1 MRYCLGL
8 CIAIWMAF
16 IAGASTAQDMRWIQI
31 EAQPSLLEA
40 ETRARIYAQEFP
52 DTQAHS
58 IGSGWYAITLGPL
71 PKDQA
76 DLRMSQLRA
85 RAAIPRDSFLATGT
99 NYRQRIF
106 PIGPAPIAVTPA
118 QTASQGV
125 TQEEAPQI
133 SVAESIEGTELDN
146 AEIDS
151 AEAEQ
156 ITTEPSTTQP
166 DETLS
171 EARASEALLSR
182 DEKMDLQRYLQWA
195 GYYNSAIDAS
205 FGRGTRRSMAAWQ
218 SDNGHEE
225 TGVLTTMQRAEL
237 RAQYFAIFDG
247 LGLQSHRDL
256 EAGISI
262 DIPKDVVAFDA
273 YAAPLAHFKSMDASS
288 PAHVFLISA
297 AGNRGDLAAIY
308 GVLPTLSI
316 VPMDVEKSL
325 KNDRFVISGVGT
337 TTRAYI
343 TASHK
348 NGVIKGFGLIWPNQ
362 KEEQFDR
369 LVAHMRKSFD
379 TFSGTL
385 DPSLS
390 ALINDPETEFGLAIR
405 KPAFVKSAVFVT
417 GQGHAMTDISDLQQC
432 SALTI
437 NGSYDAEII
446 AQSETGAGVI
456 SPKAELKPISYATLG
471 TSVRKGDR
479 TFLSSYPYGGRLGL
493 ASVTKT
499 TVTEATDLSGNAN
512 KFRLDLLAEPGDFG
526 GAVLD
531 QSGNLAGILVRPDAT
546 GRVLP
551 NNVNFAVA
559 AGALAEMMQSVGLRS
574 NAGESRR
581 LDDVALIASAQNILT
596 PIECWID

>member
-1 MRYCLGL
+1 MRYYLGL
-8 CIAIWMAF
+8 CVAMWMLL
-16 IAGASTAQDMRWIQI
+16 IAGASAAQDMHWIQI

-71 PKDQA
+71 PEDKA

-85 RAAIPRDSFLATGT
+85 RAAIPRDSFLATGA
-99 NYRQRIF
+99 NYRQRIY
-106 PIGPAPIAVTPA
+106 PIGSTPAAVTPA
-118 QTASQGV
+118 QTVEAEV
-125 TQEEAPQI
+125 VQEEATQV
-133 SVAESIEGTELDN
+133 SVVETAES
-146 AEIDS
+146 AAS
-151 AEAEQ
+151 EQ
-156 ITTEPSTTQP
+156 ASPEQSIYVP

-171 EARASEALLSR
+171 VARASEGLLSR
-182 DEKMDLQRYLQWA
+182 EEKMDLQLYLQWA
-195 GYYNSAIDAS
+195 GYYNSTIDAS

-218 SDNGHEE
+218 TDNGHED
-225 TGVLTTMQRAEL
+225 TGVLTTAQREQL
-237 RAQYFAIFDG
+237 RAQYFAIFNG
-247 LGLQSHRDL
+247 LGLETHRDL

-262 DIPKDVVAFDA
+262 DLPKEVVAFDA
-273 YAAPLAHFKSMDASS
+273 YAAPLAHFKSQDASS
-288 PAHVFLISA
+288 PAQIFLISA

-316 VPMDVEKSL
+316 VPMNIEKSL
-325 KNDRFVISGVGT
+325 NKDRFVITGAGT
-337 TTRAYI
+337 STRAFI

-348 NGVIKGFGLIWPNQ
+348 GGEIKGFGLIWPNQ
-362 KEEQFDR
+362 NEEQFDR
-369 LVAHMRKSFD
+369 LVAHMRKSFE

-390 ALINDPETEFGLAIR
+390 VAINDPETEFGVAIR
-405 KPAFVKSAVFVT
+405 KPAFVKSAVFVSD
-417 GQGHAMTDISDLQQC
+417 QGHAMTDTSNLENC

-437 NGSYDAEII
+437 GGTYDAEII
-446 AQSETGAGVI
+446 ARSETGAGLL
-456 SPKAELKPISYATLG
+456 SPKSEFNPISYAKLG
-471 TSVRKGDR
+471 NAVRKGDK

-493 ASVTKT
+493 ASVTQA
-499 TVTEATDLSGNAN
+499 TVIETTDLSGNAE

-531 QSGNLAGILVRPDAT
+531 QSGNLTGILVSQDDT

-551 NNVNFAVA
+551 NNVNFAA
-559 AGALAEMMQSVGLRS
+559 ATDALTSMMQSAGLRLRT
-574 NAGESRR
+574 GKTDR

>member
-1 MRYCLGL
+1 MRYYLGL
-8 CIAIWMAF
+8 CVAMWMALV
-16 IAGASTAQDMRWIQI
+16 AEASVAQDTRWIQI

-71 PKDQA
+71 PEDQA

-85 RAAIPRDSFLATGT
+85 RAAIPRDSFLATGA
-99 NYRQRIF
+99 NYRQRIY
-106 PIGPAPIAVTPA
+106 PIGPAPAAVTPK
-118 QTASQGV
+118 QTAEAEV
-125 TQEEAPQI
+125 VQEEATQM
-133 SVAESIEGTELDN
+133 SVVETAESATPEQSI
-146 AEIDS
+146 S
-151 AEAEQ
+151 A
-156 ITTEPSTTQP
+156 P

-171 EARASEALLSR
+171 EARASEGLLSR
-182 DEKMDLQRYLQWA
+182 EEKMDLQRYLQWA
-195 GYYNSAIDAS
+195 GYYNSTIDAS

-218 SDNGHEE
+218 TDNGYED
-225 TGVLTTMQRAEL
+225 TGVLTTAQREQL

-247 LGLQSHRDL
+247 LGLETHRDL

-262 DIPKDVVAFDA
+262 DLPKEVVAFDA
-273 YAAPLAHFKSMDASS
+273 YAAPLAHFKSQEASS
-288 PAHVFLISA
+288 PAHIFLISA
-297 AGNRGDLAAIY
+297 AGNRGDLAAIF
-308 GVLPTLSI
+308 GVLPTLAI
-316 VPMDVEKSL
+316 VPMNIEKSL
-325 KNDRFVISGVGT
+325 NKDRFVITGEGS
-337 TTRAYI
+337 TTRAFI

-348 NGVIKGFGLIWPNQ
+348 GGEIKGFGLIWPNQ
-362 KEEQFDR
+362 NEKQFDR

-390 ALINDPETEFGLAIR
+390 VAINETETEFGVAIR
-405 KPAFVKSAVFVT
+405 KPAFVKSAVFVSD
-417 GQGHAMTDISDLQQC
+417 QGHAMTDTSDLEQC

-437 NGSYDAEII
+437 GGTYDAEII
-446 AQSETGAGVI
+446 ARSETGAGLL
-456 SPKAELKPISYATLG
+456 SPKSDFNPISYAKLG
-471 TSVRKGDR
+471 NAVRKGDK

-493 ASVTKT
+493 ASVTEA
-499 TVTEATDLSGNAN
+499 TVAETTDLSGNAE

-531 QSGNLAGILVRPDAT
+531 QSGNLTGILVSQDDT

-551 NNVNFAVA
+551 NNVNFAA
-559 AGALAEMMQSVGLRS
+559 ATEALASMMQSAGLRLS
-574 NAGESRR
+574 SGATQR

>member
-8 CIAIWMAF
+8 CVAMWMALV
-16 IAGASTAQDMRWIQI
+16 AGASAAQDMRWIQI

-71 PKDQA
+71 PEDEA

-85 RAAIPRDSFLATGT
+85 RAAIPRDSFLATGA
-99 NYRQRIF
+99 NYRQRIY
-106 PIGPAPIAVTPA
+106 PIGPTPTAVTPA
-118 QTASQGV
+118 QTAKADV
-125 TQEEAPQI
+125 VQEEAAQV
-133 SVAESIEGTELDN
+133 SVSETVES
-146 AEIDS
+146 A
-151 AEAEQ
+151 AP
-156 ITTEPSTTQP
+156 EPSITVP

-171 EARASEALLSR
+171 EARASEGLLSSE
-182 DEKMDLQRYLQWA
+182 EKMDLQRYLQWA
-195 GYYNSAIDAS
+195 GYYNSTIDAS

-218 SDNGHEE
+218 TDNGHED
-225 TGVLTTMQRAEL
+225 TGVLTTAQREKL
-237 RAQYFAIFDG
+237 RAQYFAIFAG
-247 LGLQSHRDL
+247 LGLETHRDL

-262 DIPKDVVAFDA
+262 DLPKEVVAFDA
-273 YAAPLAHFKSMDASS
+273 YAAPLAHFKSQDASS
-288 PAHVFLISA
+288 PAQIFLISA

-316 VPMDVEKSL
+316 VPMNIEKSL
-325 KNDRFVISGVGT
+325 NKDRFVITGAGT
-337 TTRAYI
+337 STRAFI

-348 NGVIKGFGLIWPNQ
+348 GGEIKGFGLIWPNQ
-362 KEEQFDR
+362 NEEQFDR
-369 LVAHMRKSFD
+369 LVAHMRKSFE
-379 TFSGTL
+379 TFPGTL
-385 DPSLS
+385 GPSLS
-390 ALINDPETEFGLAIR
+390 VAINDPETEFGVAIR
-405 KPAFVKSAVFVT
+405 KPAFVKSAVFVSD
-417 GQGHAMTDISDLQQC
+417 QGHAMTDTSNLENC

-437 NGSYDAEII
+437 GGTYDAEII
-446 AQSETGAGVI
+446 ARSETGAGLL
-456 SPKAELKPISYATLG
+456 SPKSEFNPISYAKLG
-471 TSVRKGDR
+471 NAVRKGDK

-493 ASVTKT
+493 ASVTQA
-499 TVTEATDLSGNAN
+499 TVIETTDLSGNAE

-531 QSGNLAGILVRPDAT
+531 QSGNLTGILVSQDDT

-551 NNVNFAVA
+551 NNVNFAA
-559 AGALAEMMQSVGLRS
+559 ATDALASMMQSAGLRLRTGKT
-574 NAGESRR
+574 NR

>member
-8 CIAIWMAF
+8 CVAMWMALV
-16 IAGASTAQDMRWIQI
+16 AGASAAQDMRWIQI

-71 PKDQA
+71 PEDEA

-85 RAAIPRDSFLATGT
+85 RAAIPRDSFLATGA
-99 NYRQRIF
+99 NYRQRIY
-106 PIGPAPIAVTPA
+106 PIGPAPAAVTAA
-118 QTASQGV
+118 QTFEAEV
-125 TQEEAPQI
+125 IQEEATQV
-133 SVAESIEGTELDN
+133 SVVETAES
-146 AEIDS
+146 A
-151 AEAEQ
+151 APEQ
-156 ITTEPSTTQP
+156 ASPEQSITVP

-171 EARASEALLSR
+171 EARESEGLLSP

-195 GYYNSAIDAS
+195 GYYNSTIDAS

-218 SDNGHEE
+218 TDNGHED
-225 TGVLTTMQRAEL
+225 TGVLTTAQREKL
-237 RAQYFAIFDG
+237 RAQYFAIFAG
-247 LGLQSHRDL
+247 LGLETHRDL

-262 DIPKDVVAFDA
+262 DLPKEVVAFDA
-273 YAAPLAHFKSMDASS
+273 YAAPLAHFKAQDASS
-288 PAHVFLISA
+288 PAQIFLISA

-316 VPMDVEKSL
+316 VPMNIEKSL
-325 KNDRFVISGVGT
+325 NKDRFVITGAGT
-337 TTRAYI
+337 STRAFI

-348 NGVIKGFGLIWPNQ
+348 GGEIKGFGLIWPNQ
-362 KEEQFDR
+362 NEEQFDR
-369 LVAHMRKSFD
+369 LVAHMRKSFE
-379 TFSGTL
+379 TFPGTL

-390 ALINDPETEFGLAIR
+390 VAINDSETEFGVAIR
-405 KPAFVKSAVFVT
+405 KPAFVKSAVFVSD
-417 GQGHAMTDISDLQQC
+417 QGHAMTDTSNLENC

-437 NGSYDAEII
+437 GGTYDAEII
-446 AQSETGAGVI
+446 ARSETGAGLL
-456 SPKAELKPISYATLG
+456 SPKSEFNPISYAKLG
-471 TSVRKGDR
+471 DAVRKGDK

-493 ASVTKT
+493 ASVTQA
-499 TVTEATDLSGNAN
+499 TVMETTDLSGNAE
-512 KFRLDLLAEPGDFG
+512 KFRLDFLAEPGDLG

-531 QSGNLAGILVRPDAT
+531 QSGNLTGILVSRDDT
-546 GRVLP
+546 GRILP
-551 NNVNFAVA
+551 NNVNFAA
-559 AGALAEMMQSVGLRS
+559 ATDALASMMQSAGLRFRTGKT
-574 NAGESRR
+574 NR

>member
-8 CIAIWMAF
+8 CVAMWMALV
-16 IAGASTAQDMRWIQI
+16 AGASAAQDMRWIQI

-71 PKDQA
+71 PEDEA

-85 RAAIPRDSFLATGT
+85 RAAIPRDSFLATGA
-99 NYRQRIF
+99 NYRQRIY
-106 PIGPAPIAVTPA
+106 PIGPAPAAVTAA
-118 QTASQGV
+118 QTFEAEV
-125 TQEEAPQI
+125 IQEEATQV
-133 SVAESIEGTELDN
+133 SVVETAES
-146 AEIDS
+146 A
-151 AEAEQ
+151 APEQ
-156 ITTEPSTTQP
+156 ASPEQSITVP

-171 EARASEALLSR
+171 QARESEGLLSP

-195 GYYNSAIDAS
+195 GYYNSTIDAS

-218 SDNGHEE
+218 TDNGHED
-225 TGVLTTMQRAEL
+225 TGVLTTAQREKL
-237 RAQYFAIFDG
+237 RAQYFAIFAG
-247 LGLQSHRDL
+247 LGLETHRDL

-262 DIPKDVVAFDA
+262 DLPKEVVAFDA
-273 YAAPLAHFKSMDASS
+273 YAAPLAHFKSQDASS
-288 PAHVFLISA
+288 PAQIFLISA

-316 VPMDVEKSL
+316 VPMKIEKSL
-325 KNDRFVISGVGT
+325 NKDRFVITGEGT
-337 TTRAYI
+337 STRAFI

-348 NGVIKGFGLIWPNQ
+348 GGEIKGFGLIWPNQ
-362 KEEQFDR
+362 NEEQFDR
-369 LVAHMRKSFD
+369 LVAHMRKSFE
-379 TFSGTL
+379 TFPGTL

-390 ALINDPETEFGLAIR
+390 VAINDPETEFGVAIR
-405 KPAFVKSAVFVT
+405 KPAFVKSAVFVSD
-417 GQGHAMTDISDLQQC
+417 QGHAMTDTSNLENC

-437 NGSYDAEII
+437 GGTYDAEII
-446 AQSETGAGVI
+446 ARSETGAGLL
-456 SPKAELKPISYATLG
+456 SPKSEFNPISYAKLG
-471 TSVRKGDR
+471 NAVRKGDK

-493 ASVTKT
+493 ASVTQA
-499 TVTEATDLSGNAN
+499 TVMETTDLSGNAE
-512 KFRLDLLAEPGDFG
+512 KFRLDFLAEPGDLG

-531 QSGNLAGILVRPDAT
+531 QSGNLTGILVSRDDT

-551 NNVNFAVA
+551 NNVNFAA
-559 AGALAEMMQSVGLRS
+559 ATDALASMMQSAGLRLRTGKT
-574 NAGESRR
+574 NR

>member
-1 MRYCLGL
+1 MRYYFGL
-8 CIAIWMAF
+8 CIAMWMTV
-16 IAGASTAQDMRWIQI
+16 IAGASAAQDMRWIQI

-71 PKDQA
+71 PEDQA

-85 RAAIPRDSFLATGT
+85 RAAIPRDSFLATGA
-99 NYRQRIF
+99 NYRQRIY
-106 PIGPAPIAVTPA
+106 PIGPTPAAVTPA
-118 QTASQGV
+118 QTAEATV
-125 TQEEAPQI
+125 VQEEATQV
-133 SVAESIEGTELDN
+133 SVVETAENASPEQSITV
-146 AEIDS
+146 S
-151 AEAEQ
+151 
-156 ITTEPSTTQP
+156 

-171 EARASEALLSR
+171 EARASEGLLSR

-195 GYYNSAIDAS
+195 GYYNSTIDAS

-218 SDNGHEE
+218 TDNGHED
-225 TGVLTTMQRAEL
+225 TGVLTTAQREQL

-247 LGLQSHRDL
+247 LGLETHRDL
-256 EAGISI
+256 EAGIST
-262 DIPKDVVAFDA
+262 DLPKAVVAFDA
-273 YAAPLAHFKSMDASS
+273 YAAPLAHFKSKDASS
-288 PAHVFLISA
+288 PAHIFLISA

-316 VPMDVEKSL
+316 VPMNIEKSL
-325 KNDRFVISGVGT
+325 KKDRFVITGAGT
-337 TTRAYI
+337 TTRALI

-348 NGVIKGFGLIWPNQ
+348 GGEIKGFGLIWPNQ
-362 KEEQFDR
+362 NKEQFDR

-390 ALINDPETEFGLAIR
+390 VAINDPETEFGVAIR
-405 KPAFVKSAVFVT
+405 KPAFVNSAVFVSD
-417 GQGHAMTDISDLQQC
+417 QGHAMTDTSDLEQC

-437 NGSYDAEII
+437 GGTYDAEIV
-446 AQSETGAGVI
+446 ARSETGAGLL
-456 SPKAELKPISYATLG
+456 SPKSDFNPISYAKLG
-471 TSVRKGDR
+471 NAVRKGDK

-493 ASVTKT
+493 ASVTET
-499 TVTEATDLSGNAN
+499 TVAETTDLSGNAE
-512 KFRLDLLAEPGDFG
+512 KFRLDLLAEPSDFG

-531 QSGNLAGILVRPDAT
+531 QSGNLTGILVSQDDT

-551 NNVNFAVA
+551 NNVNFAA
-559 AGALAEMMQSVGLRS
+559 ATEALASMMESAGLRLS
-574 NAGESRR
+574 SGQTAR

>member
-1 MRYCLGL
+1 MGL
-8 CIAIWMAF
+8 CVAMWMAL
-16 IAGASTAQDMRWIQI
+16 IAGASVAQDMRWIQI

-71 PKDQA
+71 PEDQA

-85 RAAIPRDSFLATGT
+85 RAAIPRDSFLATGA
-99 NYRQRIF
+99 NYRQRIY
-106 PIGPAPIAVTPA
+106 PIGPTPTAVTPA
-118 QTASQGV
+118 QTAKADV
-125 TQEEAPQI
+125 VQEEAAQV
-133 SVAESIEGTELDN
+133 SVSETVES
-146 AEIDS
+146 A
-151 AEAEQ
+151 AP
-156 ITTEPSTTQP
+156 EPSITVP

-171 EARASEALLSR
+171 EARASEGLLSSE
-182 DEKMDLQRYLQWA
+182 EKMDLQRYLQWA
-195 GYYNSAIDAS
+195 GYYNSTIDAS

-218 SDNGHEE
+218 TDNGHED
-225 TGVLTTMQRAEL
+225 TGVLTTAQRERL

-247 LGLQSHRDL
+247 LGLETHRDL

-262 DIPKDVVAFDA
+262 DLPKEVVAFDA
-273 YAAPLAHFKSMDASS
+273 YAAPLAHFKSQETSS

-316 VPMDVEKSL
+316 VPMNIEKSL
-325 KNDRFVISGVGT
+325 NKDRFVITGAGT
-337 TTRAYI
+337 TTRTFI

-348 NGVIKGFGLIWPNQ
+348 GGEIKGFGLIWPNQ
-362 KEEQFDR
+362 NEEQFDR
-369 LVAHMRKSFD
+369 LVAHMRKSFE

-390 ALINDPETEFGLAIR
+390 VAINDPETEFGVAIR
-405 KPAFVKSAVFVT
+405 KPAFVKSAVFVSD
-417 GQGHAMTDISDLQQC
+417 QGHAITDTSDLEQC

-437 NGSYDAEII
+437 GGTYDAEII
-446 AQSETGAGVI
+446 ARSETGAGLL
-456 SPKAELKPISYATLG
+456 SPKSDFNPISYAKLG
-471 TSVRKGDR
+471 NAVRKGDK

-493 ASVTKT
+493 ASVTQA
-499 TVTEATDLSGNAN
+499 TVAETSDLSGNTE
-512 KFRLDLLAEPGDFG
+512 KFRLDFLAEPGDFG
-526 GAVLD
+526 GAILD
-531 QSGNLAGILVRPDAT
+531 QSGNLTGILVSQDDT

-551 NNVNFAVA
+551 NNVNFAA
-559 AGALAEMMQSVGLRS
+559 ATDALASMMQSAGLRLS
-574 NAGESRR
+574 SGKTQR
-581 LDDVALIASAQNILT
+581 LDDMALIASAQNILT

>member
-8 CIAIWMAF
+8 CVAMWMALV
-16 IAGASTAQDMRWIQI
+16 AGASAAQDMRWIQI

-71 PKDQA
+71 PEDEA

-85 RAAIPRDSFLATGT
+85 RAAIPRDSFLATGA
-99 NYRQRIF
+99 NYRQRIY
-106 PIGPAPIAVTPA
+106 PIGPAPAAVTAA
-118 QTASQGV
+118 QTFEAEV
-125 TQEEAPQI
+125 IQEEATQV
-133 SVAESIEGTELDN
+133 SVVETAES
-146 AEIDS
+146 A
-151 AEAEQ
+151 APEQ
-156 ITTEPSTTQP
+156 ASPEQSITVP

-171 EARASEALLSR
+171 EARESEGLLSP

-195 GYYNSAIDAS
+195 GYYNSTIDAS

-218 SDNGHEE
+218 TDNGHED
-225 TGVLTTMQRAEL
+225 TGVLTTAQREKL
-237 RAQYFAIFDG
+237 RAQYFAIFAG
-247 LGLQSHRDL
+247 LGLETHRDL

-262 DIPKDVVAFDA
+262 DLPKEVVAFDA
-273 YAAPLAHFKSMDASS
+273 YAAPLAHFKSQDASS
-288 PAHVFLISA
+288 PAQIFLISA

-316 VPMDVEKSL
+316 VPMNIEKSL
-325 KNDRFVISGVGT
+325 NKDRFVITGAGT
-337 TTRAYI
+337 STRAFI

-348 NGVIKGFGLIWPNQ
+348 GGEIKGFGLIWPNQ
-362 KEEQFDR
+362 NEEQFDR
-369 LVAHMRKSFD
+369 LVAHMRKSFE
-379 TFSGTL
+379 TFPGTL

-390 ALINDPETEFGLAIR
+390 VAINDPETEFGVAIR
-405 KPAFVKSAVFVT
+405 KPAFVKSAVFVSD
-417 GQGHAMTDISDLQQC
+417 QGHAMTDTSNLENC

-437 NGSYDAEII
+437 GGTYDAEII
-446 AQSETGAGVI
+446 ARSETGAGLL
-456 SPKAELKPISYATLG
+456 SPKSEFNPISYAKLG
-471 TSVRKGDR
+471 NAVRKGDK

-493 ASVTKT
+493 ASVTQA
-499 TVTEATDLSGNAN
+499 TVIETTDLSGNAE
-512 KFRLDLLAEPGDFG
+512 KFRLDLLAEPGDLG

-531 QSGNLAGILVRPDAT
+531 QSGNLTGILVSRDDT

-559 AGALAEMMQSVGLRS
+559 TDALVSMMQSAGLRLRT
-574 NAGESRR
+574 GKTDR

-596 PIECWID
+596 SIECWID

>member
-1 MRYCLGL
+1 MQYCLGL
-8 CIAIWMAF
+8 CVAMWMALV
-16 IAGASTAQDMRWIQI
+16 AGASAAQDMRWIQI

-71 PKDQA
+71 PEDEA

-85 RAAIPRDSFLATGT
+85 RAAIPRDSFLATGA
-99 NYRQRIF
+99 NYRQRIY
-106 PIGPAPIAVTPA
+106 PIGPTPTAVTPA
-118 QTASQGV
+118 QTAKADV
-125 TQEEAPQI
+125 VQEEAAQV
-133 SVAESIEGTELDN
+133 SVSETVES
-146 AEIDS
+146 A
-151 AEAEQ
+151 AP
-156 ITTEPSTTQP
+156 EPSITVP

-171 EARASEALLSR
+171 EARASEGLLSSE
-182 DEKMDLQRYLQWA
+182 EKMDLQRYLQWA
-195 GYYNSAIDAS
+195 GYYNSTIDAS
-205 FGRGTRRSMAAWQ
+205 IGRGTRRAMAAWQ
-218 SDNGHEE
+218 TDNGYED
-225 TGVLTTMQRAEL
+225 TGVLTTAQRQRL

-247 LGLQSHRDL
+247 LGLETHRDL

-262 DIPKDVVAFDA
+262 DLPKEVVAFDA
-273 YAAPLAHFKSMDASS
+273 YAAPLAHFKSQETSS

-316 VPMDVEKSL
+316 VPMNIEKSL
-325 KNDRFVISGVGT
+325 NKDRFVITGAGT
-337 TTRAYI
+337 TTRTFI
-343 TASHK
+343 TASHAS
-348 NGVIKGFGLIWPNQ
+348 GEIKGFGLIWPNQ
-362 KEEQFDR
+362 NEEQFDR

-390 ALINDPETEFGLAIR
+390 VAINDPETEFGVAIR
-405 KPAFVKSAVFVT
+405 KPAFVKSAVFVSD
-417 GQGHAMTDISDLQQC
+417 QGHAITDTSDLEQC

-437 NGSYDAEII
+437 GGTYDAEII
-446 AQSETGAGVI
+446 ARSETGAGLL
-456 SPKAELKPISYATLG
+456 SPKSDFNPISYAKLG
-471 TSVRKGDR
+471 NAVRKGDK

-493 ASVTKT
+493 ASVTQA
-499 TVTEATDLSGNAN
+499 TVMETTDLSGNAE
-512 KFRLDLLAEPGDFG
+512 KFRLDFLAEPGDLG

-531 QSGNLAGILVRPDAT
+531 QSGNLTGILVSRDDT

-551 NNVNFAVA
+551 NNVNFAA
-559 AGALAEMMQSVGLRS
+559 ATDALASMMQSAGLRFRTGKT
-574 NAGESRR
+574 NR

>member
-1 MRYCLGL
+1 MQYCLGL
-8 CIAIWMAF
+8 CVAMWMALV
-16 IAGASTAQDMRWIQI
+16 AGASAAQDMRWIQI

-71 PKDQA
+71 PEDEA

-85 RAAIPRDSFLATGT
+85 RAAIPRDSFLATGA
-99 NYRQRIF
+99 NYRQRIY
-106 PIGPAPIAVTPA
+106 PIGPAPAAVTAA
-118 QTASQGV
+118 QTFEAEV
-125 TQEEAPQI
+125 IQEEATQV
-133 SVAESIEGTELDN
+133 SVVETAES
-146 AEIDS
+146 A
-151 AEAEQ
+151 APEQ
-156 ITTEPSTTQP
+156 ASPEQSITVP

-171 EARASEALLSR
+171 EARESEGLLSP

-195 GYYNSAIDAS
+195 GYYNSTIDAS

-218 SDNGHEE
+218 TDNGHED
-225 TGVLTTMQRAEL
+225 TGVLTTAQREKL
-237 RAQYFAIFDG
+237 RAQYFAIFAG
-247 LGLQSHRDL
+247 LGLETHRDL

-262 DIPKDVVAFDA
+262 DLPKEVVAFDA
-273 YAAPLAHFKSMDASS
+273 YAAPLAHFKSQDASS
-288 PAHVFLISA
+288 PAQIFLISA

-316 VPMDVEKSL
+316 VPMNIEKSL
-325 KNDRFVISGVGT
+325 NKDRFVITGAGT
-337 TTRAYI
+337 STLAFI

-348 NGVIKGFGLIWPNQ
+348 GGEIKGFGLIWPNQ
-362 KEEQFDR
+362 NEEQFDR
-369 LVAHMRKSFD
+369 LVAHMRKSFE

-390 ALINDPETEFGLAIR
+390 VAIHDPETEFGVAIR
-405 KPAFVKSAVFVT
+405 KPAFVKSAVFVSD
-417 GQGHAMTDISDLQQC
+417 QGHAMTDTSNLENC

-437 NGSYDAEII
+437 GGTYDAEII
-446 AQSETGAGVI
+446 ARSETGAGLL
-456 SPKAELKPISYATLG
+456 SPKSEFNPISYAKLG
-471 TSVRKGDR
+471 NAVRKGDK

-493 ASVTKT
+493 ASVTQA
-499 TVTEATDLSGNAN
+499 TVIETTDLSGNAE
-512 KFRLDLLAEPGDFG
+512 KFRLDLLAEPGDLG

-531 QSGNLAGILVRPDAT
+531 QSGNLTGILVSRDDT

-559 AGALAEMMQSVGLRS
+559 TDALASMMQSAGLRFRTGKT
-574 NAGESRR
+574 NR

>member
-1 MRYCLGL
+1 MQYCLGL
-8 CIAIWMAF
+8 CVAMWMALV
-16 IAGASTAQDMRWIQI
+16 AGASAAQDMRWIQI

-71 PKDQA
+71 PEDEA

-85 RAAIPRDSFLATGT
+85 RAAIPRDSFLATGA
-99 NYRQRIF
+99 NYRQRIY
-106 PIGPAPIAVTPA
+106 PIGPAPAAVTAA
-118 QTASQGV
+118 QTFEAEV
-125 TQEEAPQI
+125 IQEEATQV
-133 SVAESIEGTELDN
+133 SVVETAES
-146 AEIDS
+146 A
-151 AEAEQ
+151 APEQ
-156 ITTEPSTTQP
+156 ASPEQSITVP

-171 EARASEALLSR
+171 EARESEGLLSP

-195 GYYNSAIDAS
+195 GYYNSTIDAS

-218 SDNGHEE
+218 TDNGHED
-225 TGVLTTMQRAEL
+225 TGVLTTAQREKL

-247 LGLQSHRDL
+247 LGLETHRDL
-256 EAGISI
+256 ESGISI
-262 DIPKDVVAFDA
+262 DLPKEVVAFDA
-273 YAAPLAHFKSMDASS
+273 YAAPLAHFKSQDASS
-288 PAHVFLISA
+288 PAQIFLISA

-316 VPMDVEKSL
+316 VPMNIEKSL
-325 KNDRFVISGVGT
+325 NKDRFVITGAGT
-337 TTRAYI
+337 STLAFI

-348 NGVIKGFGLIWPNQ
+348 GGEIKGFGLIWPNQ
-362 KEEQFDR
+362 NEEQFDR
-369 LVAHMRKSFD
+369 LVAHMRKSFE

-390 ALINDPETEFGLAIR
+390 VAIHDPETEFGVAIR
-405 KPAFVKSAVFVT
+405 KPAFVKSAVFVSD
-417 GQGHAMTDISDLQQC
+417 QGHAITDTSNLEQC

-437 NGSYDAEII
+437 GGTYDAEII
-446 AQSETGAGVI
+446 ARSETGAGLL
-456 SPKAELKPISYATLG
+456 SPKSEFNPISYAKLG
-471 TSVRKGDR
+471 NAVRKGDK

-493 ASVTKT
+493 ASVTQA
-499 TVTEATDLSGNAN
+499 TVMETTDLSGNAE
-512 KFRLDLLAEPGDFG
+512 KFRLDFLAEPGDLG

-531 QSGNLAGILVRPDAT
+531 QSGNLTGILVSRDDT

-551 NNVNFAVA
+551 NNVNFAA
-559 AGALAEMMQSVGLRS
+559 ATDVLASMMQSAGLRLRT
-574 NAGESRR
+574 GKTGR

>member
-1 MRYCLGL
+1 MRYYLGL
-8 CIAIWMAF
+8 CVAMWMLL
-16 IAGASTAQDMRWIQI
+16 IAGASAAQDMHWIQI

-71 PKDQA
+71 PEDKA

-85 RAAIPRDSFLATGT
+85 RAAIPRDSFLATGA
-99 NYRQRIF
+99 NYRQRIY
-106 PIGPAPIAVTPA
+106 PIGSTPAAVTPA
-118 QTASQGV
+118 QTVEAEV
-125 TQEEAPQI
+125 VQEEATQV
-133 SVAESIEGTELDN
+133 SVVENAES
-146 AEIDS
+146 A
-151 AEAEQ
+151 APEQ
-156 ITTEPSTTQP
+156 ASPEQSITVP

-171 EARASEALLSR
+171 EARESEGLLSP

-195 GYYNSAIDAS
+195 GYYNSTIDAS

-218 SDNGHEE
+218 TDNGHED
-225 TGVLTTMQRAEL
+225 TGVLTTAQREKL

-247 LGLQSHRDL
+247 LGLETHRDL

-262 DIPKDVVAFDA
+262 DLPKEVVAFDA
-273 YAAPLAHFKSMDASS
+273 YAAPLAHFKSQDASS
-288 PAHVFLISA
+288 PAQIFLISA

-308 GVLPTLSI
+308 RVLPTLSI
-316 VPMDVEKSL
+316 VPMNIEKSL
-325 KNDRFVISGVGT
+325 NKDRFVITGAGT
-337 TTRAYI
+337 STRAFI

-348 NGVIKGFGLIWPNQ
+348 GGEIKGFGLIWPNQ
-362 KEEQFDR
+362 NEEQFDR
-369 LVAHMRKSFD
+369 LVAHMRKSFE

-390 ALINDPETEFGLAIR
+390 VAINDPETEFGVAIR
-405 KPAFVKSAVFVT
+405 KPAFVKSAVFVSD
-417 GQGHAMTDISDLQQC
+417 QGHAMTDTSNLEQC
-432 SALTI
+432 SSLTI
-437 NGSYDAEII
+437 SGTYDAEII
-446 AQSETGAGVI
+446 ARSETGAGLL
-456 SPKAELKPISYATLG
+456 SPKSDFNPISYAKLG
-471 TSVRKGDR
+471 NAVRKGDK

-493 ASVTKT
+493 ASVTQA
-499 TVTEATDLSGNAN
+499 TVIETTDLSGNAE

-531 QSGNLAGILVRPDAT
+531 QSGNLTGILVSQDDT

-551 NNVNFAVA
+551 NNVNFAA
-559 AGALAEMMQSVGLRS
+559 ATDALTSMMQSAGLRLRT
-574 NAGESRR
+574 GKTDR

>member
-1 MRYCLGL
+1 MRYYLGL
-8 CIAIWMAF
+8 CVAIWTVL
-16 IAGASTAQDMRWIQI
+16 IAGIGVAQDMRWIQI

-71 PKDQA
+71 PEDQA

-99 NYRQRIF
+99 NYRQRIY
-106 PIGPAPIAVTPA
+106 PIGPAPAAVIPE
-118 QTASQGV
+118 QTAEADV
-125 TQEEAPQI
+125 IQEEATEV
-133 SVAESIEGTELDN
+133 SVSETVES
-146 AEIDS
+146 A
-151 AEAEQ
+151 APEQ
-156 ITTEPSTTQP
+156 ASPEQSITLP
-166 DETLS
+166 DETVS
-171 EARASEALLSR
+171 EARASERLLSR
-182 DEKMDLQRYLQWA
+182 EEKMDLQRYLQWA
-195 GYYNSAIDAS
+195 GYYNSTIDAS

-218 SDNGHEE
+218 TDNGHED
-225 TGVLTTMQRAEL
+225 TGVLTTAQREQL

-247 LGLQSHRDL
+247 LGLETHRDL

-262 DIPKDVVAFDA
+262 DLPKEIVAFDA
-273 YAAPLAHFKSMDASS
+273 YAAPLAHFKSQDASS
-288 PAHVFLISA
+288 RAHVFLISA

-316 VPMDVEKSL
+316 VPMNIEKSL
-325 KNDRFVISGVGT
+325 NKDRFVITGAGT
-337 TTRAYI
+337 TTRAFI

-348 NGVIKGFGLIWPNQ
+348 GGEIKGFGLIWPNQ
-362 KEEQFDR
+362 NEEQFDR

-390 ALINDPETEFGLAIR
+390 IAINAPETEFGVAIR
-405 KPAFVKSAVFVT
+405 KPAFVKSAVFVSD
-417 GQGHAMTDISDLQQC
+417 QGHAMTDTSDLEQC

-437 NGSYDAEII
+437 GGTYDAEIV
-446 AQSETGAGVI
+446 ARSETGAGLL
-456 SPKAELKPISYATLG
+456 SPKSDFNPISYAKLG
-471 TSVRKGDR
+471 NAVRKGDK

-493 ASVTKT
+493 ASVTET
-499 TVTEATDLSGNAN
+499 TVAETTDLSGNAE

-531 QSGNLAGILVRPDAT
+531 RSGNLTGILVSQDDT

-551 NNVNFAVA
+551 NNVNFAA
-559 AGALAEMMQSVGLRS
+559 ATDALASMMQSAGLRLRS
-574 NAGESRR
+574 GNTQR

>member
-8 CIAIWMAF
+8 CVAMWMALV
-16 IAGASTAQDMRWIQI
+16 AGASAAQDMRWIQI

-71 PKDQA
+71 PEDEA

-85 RAAIPRDSFLATGT
+85 RAAIPRDSFLATGA
-99 NYRQRIF
+99 NYRQRIY
-106 PIGPAPIAVTPA
+106 PIGPAPAAVTAA
-118 QTASQGV
+118 QTFEAEV
-125 TQEEAPQI
+125 IQEEATQV
-133 SVAESIEGTELDN
+133 SVVETAES
-146 AEIDS
+146 A
-151 AEAEQ
+151 APEQ
-156 ITTEPSTTQP
+156 ASPEQSITVP

-171 EARASEALLSR
+171 EARESEGLLSP

-195 GYYNSAIDAS
+195 GYYNSTIDAS

-218 SDNGHEE
+218 TDNGHED
-225 TGVLTTMQRAEL
+225 TGVLTTAQREKL
-237 RAQYFAIFDG
+237 RAQYFAIFAG
-247 LGLQSHRDL
+247 LGLETHRDL

-262 DIPKDVVAFDA
+262 DLPKEVVAFDA
-273 YAAPLAHFKSMDASS
+273 YAAPLAHFKSQDASS
-288 PAHVFLISA
+288 PAQIFLISA

-316 VPMDVEKSL
+316 VPMNIEKSL
-325 KNDRFVISGVGT
+325 NKDRFVITGEGT
-337 TTRAYI
+337 STRAFI

-348 NGVIKGFGLIWPNQ
+348 GGEIKGFGLIWPNQ
-362 KEEQFDR
+362 NEEQFDR
-369 LVAHMRKSFD
+369 LVAHMRKSFE
-379 TFSGTL
+379 TFPGTL
-385 DPSLS
+385 GPSLS
-390 ALINDPETEFGLAIR
+390 VAINDPETEFGVAIR
-405 KPAFVKSAVFVT
+405 KPAFVKSAVFVSD
-417 GQGHAMTDISDLQQC
+417 QGHAITDTSNLEQC

-437 NGSYDAEII
+437 GGTYDAEII
-446 AQSETGAGVI
+446 ARSETGAGLL
-456 SPKAELKPISYATLG
+456 SPKSEFNPISYAKLG
-471 TSVRKGDR
+471 NAVRKGDK

-493 ASVTKT
+493 ASVTQA
-499 TVTEATDLSGNAN
+499 TVMETTDLSGNAE
-512 KFRLDLLAEPGDFG
+512 KFRLDFLAEPGDLG

-531 QSGNLAGILVRPDAT
+531 QSGNLTGILVSRDDT

-551 NNVNFAVA
+551 NNVNFAA
-559 AGALAEMMQSVGLRS
+559 ATDALASMMQSAGLRLRTGKT
-574 NAGESRR
+574 NR

>member
-1 MRYCLGL
+1 MQYCLGL
-8 CIAIWMAF
+8 CVAMWMALV
-16 IAGASTAQDMRWIQI
+16 AGASAAQDMRWIQI

-71 PKDQA
+71 PEDEA

-85 RAAIPRDSFLATGT
+85 RAAIPRDSFLATGA
-99 NYRQRIF
+99 NYRQRIY
-106 PIGPAPIAVTPA
+106 PIGPAPAAVTAA
-118 QTASQGV
+118 QTFEAEV
-125 TQEEAPQI
+125 IQEEATQV
-133 SVAESIEGTELDN
+133 SVVETAES
-146 AEIDS
+146 A
-151 AEAEQ
+151 APEQ
-156 ITTEPSTTQP
+156 ASPEQSITVP

-171 EARASEALLSR
+171 EARESEGLLSP

-195 GYYNSAIDAS
+195 GYYNSTIDAS

-218 SDNGHEE
+218 TDNGHED
-225 TGVLTTMQRAEL
+225 TGVLTTAQREKL

-247 LGLQSHRDL
+247 LGLETHRDL
-256 EAGISI
+256 ESGISI
-262 DIPKDVVAFDA
+262 DLPKEVVAFDA
-273 YAAPLAHFKSMDASS
+273 YAAPLAHFKSQDASS
-288 PAHVFLISA
+288 PAQIFLISA

-316 VPMDVEKSL
+316 VPMNIEKSL
-325 KNDRFVISGVGT
+325 NKDRFVITGAGT
-337 TTRAYI
+337 STRAFI

-348 NGVIKGFGLIWPNQ
+348 GGEIKGFGLIWPNQ
-362 KEEQFDR
+362 NEEQFDR
-369 LVAHMRKSFD
+369 LVAHMRKSFE
-379 TFSGTL
+379 TFPGTL

-390 ALINDPETEFGLAIR
+390 VAINDSETEFGVAIR
-405 KPAFVKSAVFVT
+405 KPAFVKSAVFVSD
-417 GQGHAMTDISDLQQC
+417 QGHAITDTSNLEQC

-437 NGSYDAEII
+437 GGTYDAEII
-446 AQSETGAGVI
+446 ARSETGAGLL
-456 SPKAELKPISYATLG
+456 SPKSDFNPISYATLG
-471 TSVRKGDR
+471 NAVRKGDK

-493 ASVTKT
+493 ASVTQA
-499 TVTEATDLSGNAN
+499 TVMETTDLSGNAE
-512 KFRLDLLAEPGDFG
+512 KFRLDLLAEPGDLG

-531 QSGNLAGILVRPDAT
+531 QSGNLTGILVSRDDT

-551 NNVNFAVA
+551 NNVNFAA
-559 AGALAEMMQSVGLRS
+559 ATDALASMMQSAGLRFRTGKT
-574 NAGESRR
+574 NR

>member
-8 CIAIWMAF
+8 CVAMWMALV
-16 IAGASTAQDMRWIQI
+16 AGASAAQDMRWIQI

-71 PKDQA
+71 PEDEA

-85 RAAIPRDSFLATGT
+85 RAAIPRDSFLATGA
-99 NYRQRIF
+99 NYRQRIY
-106 PIGPAPIAVTPA
+106 PIGPAPAAVTAA
-118 QTASQGV
+118 QTFEAEVIQKEV
-125 TQEEAPQI
+125 TQV
-133 SVAESIEGTELDN
+133 SVVETAES
-146 AEIDS
+146 A
-151 AEAEQ
+151 APEQ
-156 ITTEPSTTQP
+156 ASPEQSITVP

-171 EARASEALLSR
+171 EARESEGLLSP

-195 GYYNSAIDAS
+195 GYYNSTIDAS

-218 SDNGHEE
+218 TDNGHED
-225 TGVLTTMQRAEL
+225 TGVLTTAQREKL
-237 RAQYFAIFDG
+237 RAQYFAIFAG
-247 LGLQSHRDL
+247 LGLETHRDL

-262 DIPKDVVAFDA
+262 DLPKEVVAFDA
-273 YAAPLAHFKSMDASS
+273 YAAPLAHFKSQDASS
-288 PAHVFLISA
+288 PAQIFLISA

-316 VPMDVEKSL
+316 VPMNIEKSL
-325 KNDRFVISGVGT
+325 NKDRFVITGAGT
-337 TTRAYI
+337 STRAFI

-348 NGVIKGFGLIWPNQ
+348 GGEIKGFGLIWPNQ
-362 KEEQFDR
+362 NEEQFDR
-369 LVAHMRKSFD
+369 LVAHMRKSFE
-379 TFSGTL
+379 TFPGTL
-385 DPSLS
+385 GPSLS
-390 ALINDPETEFGLAIR
+390 VAINDPETEFGVAIR
-405 KPAFVKSAVFVT
+405 KPAFVKSAVFVSD
-417 GQGHAMTDISDLQQC
+417 QGHAMTDTSNLENC

-437 NGSYDAEII
+437 GGTYDAEII
-446 AQSETGAGVI
+446 ARSETGAGLL
-456 SPKAELKPISYATLG
+456 SPKSEFNPISYAKLG
-471 TSVRKGDR
+471 NAVRKGDK

-493 ASVTKT
+493 ASVTQA
-499 TVTEATDLSGNAN
+499 TVMETTDLSGNAE
-512 KFRLDLLAEPGDFG
+512 KFRLDFLAEPGDLG

-531 QSGNLAGILVRPDAT
+531 QSGNLTGILVSRDDT

-551 NNVNFAVA
+551 NNVNFAA
-559 AGALAEMMQSVGLRS
+559 ATDALASMMQSAGLRLRTGKT
-574 NAGESRR
+574 NR

>member
-8 CIAIWMAF
+8 CVAMWMALV
-16 IAGASTAQDMRWIQI
+16 AGASAAQDMRWIQI

-71 PKDQA
+71 PEDEA

-85 RAAIPRDSFLATGT
+85 RAAIPRDSFLATGA
-99 NYRQRIF
+99 NYRQRIY
-106 PIGPAPIAVTPA
+106 PIGPAPAAVTAA
-118 QTASQGV
+118 QTFEAEV
-125 TQEEAPQI
+125 IQEEATQV
-133 SVAESIEGTELDN
+133 SVVETAES
-146 AEIDS
+146 A
-151 AEAEQ
+151 APEQ
-156 ITTEPSTTQP
+156 ASPEQSITVP

-171 EARASEALLSR
+171 EARESEGLLSP

-195 GYYNSAIDAS
+195 GYYNSTIDAS

-218 SDNGHEE
+218 TDNGHED
-225 TGVLTTMQRAEL
+225 TGVLTTAQREKL
-237 RAQYFAIFDG
+237 RAQYFAIFAG
-247 LGLQSHRDL
+247 LGLETHRDL

-262 DIPKDVVAFDA
+262 DLPKEVVAFDA
-273 YAAPLAHFKSMDASS
+273 YAAPLAHFKSQDASS
-288 PAHVFLISA
+288 PAQIFLISA

-316 VPMDVEKSL
+316 VPMNIEKSL
-325 KNDRFVISGVGT
+325 NKDRFVITGAGT
-337 TTRAYI
+337 STLAFI

-348 NGVIKGFGLIWPNQ
+348 GGEIKGFGLIWPNQ
-362 KEEQFDR
+362 NEEQFDR
-369 LVAHMRKSFD
+369 LVAHMRKSFE

-390 ALINDPETEFGLAIR
+390 VAIHDPETEFGVAIR
-405 KPAFVKSAVFVT
+405 KPAFVKSAVFVSD
-417 GQGHAMTDISDLQQC
+417 QGHAMTDTSNLENC

-437 NGSYDAEII
+437 GGTYDAEII
-446 AQSETGAGVI
+446 ARSETGAGLL
-456 SPKAELKPISYATLG
+456 SPKSEFNPISYAKLG
-471 TSVRKGDR
+471 NAVRKGDK

-493 ASVTKT
+493 ASVTQA
-499 TVTEATDLSGNAN
+499 TVMETTDLSGNAE
-512 KFRLDLLAEPGDFG
+512 KFRLDFLAEPGDLG

-531 QSGNLAGILVRPDAT
+531 QSGNLTGILVSRDDT

-551 NNVNFAVA
+551 NNVNFAA
-559 AGALAEMMQSVGLRS
+559 ATDALASMMQSAGLRLRTGKT
-574 NAGESRR
+574 NR